1 MRLPSDGPPPRD
13 PAPMQPLDED
23 SLDGATPEEIHA
35 ALFLQLITG
44 HAQMALM
51 FLGRIENPQSGTI
64 EPPNLEAA
72 KLFLDQL
79 EMLEVKTRGNLGEL
93 EASTLRDTLAV
104 VRETFAGEFDAQL
117 SDDVEHVDDVEP
129 PRGS

>member
-1 MRLPSDGPPPRD
+1 M
-13 PAPMQPLDED
+13 MQPLDED
-23 SLDGATPEEIHA
+23 SLADATPEEIHA

-51 FLGRIENPQSGTI
+51 FLGRIENPQSGTE

-93 EASTLRDTLAV
+93 ETNALRETLEA
-104 VRETFAGEFDAQL
+104 VREAFAGAFDSQL
-117 SDDVEHVDDVEP
+117 DDAAEGGTP
-129 PRGS
+129 TPGGPTG